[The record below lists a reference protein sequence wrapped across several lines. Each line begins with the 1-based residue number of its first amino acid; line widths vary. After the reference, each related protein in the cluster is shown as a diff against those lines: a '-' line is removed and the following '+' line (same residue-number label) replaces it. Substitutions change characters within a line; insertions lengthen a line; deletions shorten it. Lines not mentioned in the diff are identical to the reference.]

1 MESKKTKSN
10 NMKTSI
16 KTTLNAVI
24 ALMIGAASLN
34 AQAQTAAN
42 KRITNK
48 YADSLRVFITAKTTA
63 DKAKLD
69 SASADDYEGIT
80 PVVYKLI
87 GPSTYYNEATHSI
100 LKLNADSV
108 QSPIDTVVNA
118 HLMELYLSNPSAVK
132 YYSTQYNREQA
143 ISGELKQAQQEL
155 KQTLNAQLPDIDD
168 VAKVAD
174 EAPVEIA
181 IKRPN
186 FWKRTGNF
194 ALQFTQN
201 YFSENWYK
209 GGNNNETMLATL
221 LLQANYDDT
230 KRVTW
235 ENKLD
240 MRLGFVTTTSDTCH
254 TFLTN
259 NDKINLW
266 SKLGIKTTKNWY
278 YTVTAEANTQ
288 FLPGYRTNNKLKFSD
303 FLSPLDVYIST
314 GMDFKPKMK
323 NGNSLSVAI
332 LPLSFKLRYIDTDN
346 ENIHNV
352 YGMQGIYST
361 RDYGSRLEFN
371 CKFTL
376 VKNLTWRCR
385 SYYFTSYKYAEA
397 EMENVFSF
405 AFSKY
410 ISSELYTLWRFDDN
424 RGPKYYDD
432 NLGYF
437 QFKEYLTLGLKYD
450 F

>member
-1 MESKKTKSN
+1 
-10 NMKTSI
+10 MKTS
-16 KTTLNAVI
+16 TTATLRAVI
-24 ALMIGAASLN
+24 AFMLCLTTVSLN
-34 AQAQTAAN
+34 AQTSSRN
-42 KRITNK
+42 KTVSK
-48 YADSLRVFITAKTTA
+48 YADSLRVFIASRKTS
-63 DKAKLD
+63 D
-69 SASADDYEGIT
+69 SIWLANNNSGEYDEIS
-80 PVVYKLI
+80 PVIYRLI
-87 GPSTYYNEATHSI
+87 GPATYYNDATHSI
-100 LKLNADSV
+100 LQL
-108 QSPIDTVVNA
+108 DTANTANPLDTLVNA
-118 HLMELYLSNPSAVK
+118 KLMQLYMANPSAIK
-132 YYSTQYNREQA
+132 FYSQQYNGEQIVVA
-143 ISGELKQAQQEL
+143 EQKDTQQALKETITD
-155 KQTLNAQLPDIDD
+155 KLPDIDD
-168 VAKVAD
+168 VAKVSD
-174 EAPVEIA
+174 GMDVDIA

-186 FWKRTGNF
+186 FWKRTGSF

-201 YFSENWYK
+201 YVSENWYK
-209 GGNNNETMLATL
+209 GGNNNQTMLTTL

-240 MRLGFVTTTSDTCH
+240 MRLGFVTTTADTCH

-259 NDKINLW
+259 NDKLNLW

-288 FLPGYRTNNKLKFSD
+288 FLPGYRTNNRLKFSD

-314 GMDFKPKMK
+314 GMDFKPKLK

-346 ENIHNV
+346 DNIHNV
-352 YGMQGIYST
+352 YGMKGIYST
-361 RDYGSRLEFN
+361 RDYGSRFEFN

-376 VKNLTWRCR
+376 VKNLSWRCR

-410 ISSELYTLWRFDDN
+410 ITSELYTLWRFDDN
-424 RGPKYYDD
+424 RGPKFYDD

>member
-1 MESKKTKSN
+1 
-10 NMKTSI
+10 MKTST

-42 KRITNK
+42 RQITNK

-155 KQTLNAQLPDIDD
+155 KQTLSAQLPDIDD

-201 YFSENWYK
+201 YFSENW
-209 GGNNNETMLATL
+209 
-221 LLQANYDDT
+221 
-230 KRVTW
+230 
-235 ENKLD
+235 
-240 MRLGFVTTTSDTCH
+240 
-254 TFLTN
+254 
-259 NDKINLW
+259 
-266 SKLGIKTTKNWY
+266 
-278 YTVTAEANTQ
+278 
-288 FLPGYRTNNKLKFSD
+288 
-303 FLSPLDVYIST
+303 
-314 GMDFKPKMK
+314 
-323 NGNSLSVAI
+323 
-332 LPLSFKLRYIDTDN
+332 
-346 ENIHNV
+346 
-352 YGMQGIYST
+352 
-361 RDYGSRLEFN
+361 
-371 CKFTL
+371 
-376 VKNLTWRCR
+376 
-385 SYYFTSYKYAEA
+385 
-397 EMENVFSF
+397 
-405 AFSKY
+405 
-410 ISSELYTLWRFDDN
+410 
-424 RGPKYYDD
+424 
-432 NLGYF
+432 
-437 QFKEYLTLGLKYD
+437 
-450 F
+450 

>member
-1 MESKKTKSN
+1 MNRFKATVALL
-10 NMKTSI
+10 MCLATS
-16 KTTLNAVI
+16 TLC
-24 ALMIGAASLN
+24 
-34 AQAQTAAN
+34 AQTNNPKAVQH
-42 KRITNK
+42 KF
-48 YADSLRVFITAKTTA
+48 ADSLVVFIAAVKDSIHADSLLSANAKTS
-63 DKAKLD
+63 K
-69 SASADDYEGIT
+69 SWGGFYR
-80 PVVYKLI
+80 LI
-87 GPSTYYNEATHSI
+87 GPATYYNSATHSI
-100 LKLNADSV
+100 LRLDSLGNLTAADST
-108 QSPIDTVVNA
+108 INDR
-118 HLMELYLSNPSAVK
+118 LMQLYLQKPSAVNF
-132 YYSTQYNREQA
+132 YSGQYSQE
-143 ISGELKQAQQEL
+143 ELVTDVPADTHKEL
-155 KQTLNAQLPDIDD
+155 SSTIADQLPDVDD
-168 VAKVAD
+168 VAKVSD
-174 EAPVEIA
+174 NMDIDIA

-201 YFSENWYK
+201 YISENWYK

-221 LLQANYDDT
+221 LLQANYNDT
-230 KRVTW
+230 KRITW

-254 TFLTN
+254 TFITN
-259 NDKINLW
+259 NDKLNLW

-288 FLPGYRTNNKLKFSD
+288 FMPGYRTNNILKFSD
-303 FLSPLDVYIST
+303 FLAPLDFYVST
-314 GMDFKPKMK
+314 GMDFKPTLK
-323 NGNSLSVAI
+323 NGNTLSVAI
-332 LPLSFKLRYIDTDN
+332 LPLSFKLRYIGTDN
-346 ENIHNV
+346 ENIHKV
-352 YGMQGIYST
+352 YGMEGIYST

-376 VKNLTWRCR
+376 CKNLSWRCR
-385 SYYFTSYKYAEA
+385 SYYFSSYKYVEA

-424 RGPKYYDD
+424 RGPKYYDS